1 MYAVSAEK
9 SLPPYSAQSVFYESG
24 EGFLCEDCA
33 HTHACDE
40 CMQLRV
46 CNSPRMGVCGYEG
59 SEMYPDQFV
68 PDVQTT

>member
-1 MYAVSAEK
+1 
-9 SLPPYSAQSVFYESG
+9 
-24 EGFLCEDCA
+24 LCEDCA